1 MTTLTFINYLFFSPE
16 ILNAAYYIDYIDL
29 IIYFLP
35 KNTVRSVL
43 KILKCNTFYF
53 LSYSYNT
60 KTKVKQ
66 FYSNAAENKFFHVTY
81 ETIFSIDLLEQLISD
96 LFFQCSSF
104 KSFAASYNFQYNK
117 TQNTNEILNS
127 KRLADAFFGYH
138 LMQYFK
144 EFQINKPMI
153 SMLTNI
159 YLNFKNSKSYKLRN
173 YNF

>member
-1 MTTLTFINYLFFSPE
+1 MV
-16 ILNAAYYIDYIDL
+16 YIDL
-29 IIYFLP
+29 IIYFFPRNTVRSVLHGLRWHLLIIYFFP